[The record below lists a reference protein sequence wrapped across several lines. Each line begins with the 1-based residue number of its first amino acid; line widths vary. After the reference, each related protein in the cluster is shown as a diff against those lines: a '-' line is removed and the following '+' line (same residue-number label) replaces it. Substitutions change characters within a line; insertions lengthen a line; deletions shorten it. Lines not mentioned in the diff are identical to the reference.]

1 MAKIIEI
8 LKNYFLI
15 PLLNIPSKVW
25 RFAVDKKFWTLFILI
40 IIGGAIYFSFF
51 RTSTASKAEEIKV
64 ARKNLEEAVSL
75 TGRVK
80 PTAEAIV
87 TFEKSGTIRAV
98 NVKSGDRVTAGQTLA
113 TLSADDSY
121 ARVAESR
128 AALDGQ
134 LAVLAD
140 LTTGAKEEQIAIKKI
155 AIERAQS
162 DIAQA
167 YNNIQD
173 TLRNVNINA
182 SDIVKVNFSKFF
194 DGSVTTG
201 YRINVN
207 SCESQT
213 ESRLNTA
220 KDNSEVAVKNIEA
233 IYNNYST
240 LTDDASKRAELT
252 KIKSEMAV
260 ITNFLNEMKN
270 LFSANCMTSVTNYD
284 SARSLITS
292 SRSGWSSLLLD
303 INAKNNTISTLEIS
317 LRQAKEDLKLL
328 ESGEKSEKIR
338 QQEASVAGARARL
351 AQSASDAAKNVL
363 KAPFNGIITAVDV
376 KAGEYASIGGSKS
389 ISLISDASFEI
400 ESKVSEVDV
409 AKIKVGDKSQVTF
422 DAYGDKVIF
431 EATITNI
438 SPAGVITD
446 GVPTYKTVFSFTV
459 KDDRVRSGMTANID
473 VVTKV
478 YENVLTLPARAVKNE
493 KSIRKVKIKEGK
505 EIIDREVKVGARGV
519 SGDIEMTEGVK
530 EGEIVVIEAAVK

>member
-1 MAKIIEI
+1 MSKIIEI

-15 PLLNIPSKVW
+15 PLLNIPSKIWGFVLG
-25 RFAVDKKFWTLFILI
+25 KKFWTLLILMI
-40 IIGGAIYFSFF
+40 ISGAVYFSFF
-51 RTSTASKAEEIKV
+51 RASTASKAEEIKV
-64 ARKNLEEAVSL
+64 VRKNLEEAVSL

-80 PTAEAIV
+80 PTAEAVV

-98 NVKSGDRVTAGQTLA
+98 NVKSGDRVTAGETLA
-113 TLSADDSY
+113 TLSADDAY
-121 ARVAESR
+121 ARVAESK

-134 LAVLAD
+134 LAILAD
-140 LTTGAKEEQIAIKKI
+140 LISGAKEEQINLKKI
-155 AIERAQS
+155 TIERSQS
-162 DIAQA
+162 DIAQG
-167 YNNIQD
+167 YNTIQD
-173 TLRNVNINA
+173 TLRNVNISA
-182 SDIVKVNFSKFF
+182 SDIVKVNFSRYF
-194 DGSVTTG
+194 DGSTSAG

-213 ESRLNTA
+213 ESRINTA
-220 KDNSEVAVKNIEA
+220 KDASEVAIKNLET
-233 IYNNYST
+233 IYNNYSS
-240 LTDDASKRAELT
+240 LTEESNKKAEISKVR
-252 KIKSEMAV
+252 SEMAV

-270 LFSANCMTSVTNYD
+270 LFSANCMTGNPNYD

-303 INAKNNTISTLEIS
+303 INSKNNTISTLEIT

-376 KAGEYASIGGSKS
+376 KTGEYASVGGLKS

-409 AKIKVGDKSQVTF
+409 AKVKVGDKSQITF
-422 DAYGDKVIF
+422 DAYGSEVKF

-446 GVPTYKTVFSFTV
+446 GVPTYKTVFSFV
-459 KDDRVRSGMTANID
+459 ERDDRIRSGMTANID

-478 YENVLTLPARAVKNE
+478 HENVLVLPARAVKNE
-493 KSIRKVKIKEGK
+493 KGVRKVKVKIGKDIKDK
-505 EIIDREVKVGARGV
+505 DVKIGARGV
-519 SGDIEMTEGVK
+519 SGEVEMTEGVV
-530 EGEIVVIEAAVK
+530 EGDIVVIEAIAK